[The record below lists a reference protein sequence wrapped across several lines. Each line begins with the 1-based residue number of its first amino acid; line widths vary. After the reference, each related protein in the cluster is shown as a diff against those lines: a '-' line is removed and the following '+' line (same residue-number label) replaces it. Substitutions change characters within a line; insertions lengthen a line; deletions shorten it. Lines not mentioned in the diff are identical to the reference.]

1 MNLRQAKNFKI
12 ILIALLVGIT
22 IFSVF
27 KYSVT
32 LKEKYDLLKNLNQI
46 KGQVASLEL
55 EKQNLLQ
62 AIDKEKELEKA
73 FAQEN
78 LTLKD
83 ELKANTDKLTQLDA
97 DLQNAQKTIEQLTS
111 QIALSQ
117 AENTALREEKDK
129 LTQDL
134 TQISQE
140 RDALK
145 SRLSSIPELKKTIK
159 EVKMQIRK
167 AKVVIREIAKKR
179 RVIEGN
185 RGFLV
190 KNGKT
195 TFPITKIKIEVMPA
209 PPSK

>member
-1 MNLRQAKNFKI
+1 MNLRQAKNYKI
-12 ILIALLVGIT
+12 ILTALLVGIT

-27 KYSVT
+27 KYVAA
-32 LKEKYDLLKNLNQI
+32 LKEKYDLLKNLSQV
-46 KGQVASLEL
+46 KGQVAALE
-55 EKQNLLQ
+55 Q
-62 AIDKEKELEKA
+62 AIEKEKELQNTL
-73 FAQEN
+73 AQEN

-83 ELKANTDKLTQLDA
+83 ELKTNTDKLTQFDV
-97 DLQNAQKTIEQLTS
+97 DLQNSQKTIEQLTS

-129 LTQDL
+129 LTLEL

-140 RDALK
+140 RDTLK
-145 SRLSSIPELKKTIK
+145 ARLSSIPELKKTIK
-159 EVKMQIRK
+159 EIKLQIRK
-167 AKVVIREIAKKR
+167 TKVMMREITKKR

-185 RGFLV
+185 CGFLI

-195 TFPITKIKIEVMPA
+195 TFPITKIKIEVRPV

>member
-1 MNLRQAKNFKI
+1 MNPRKAKEYKI
-12 ILIALLVGIT
+12 IVIVLLVGIT
-22 IFSVF
+22 LFSVF
-27 KYSVT
+27 KYLMT
-32 LKEKYDLLKNLNQI
+32 LNEKNGLMKNLNQV
-46 KGQVASLEL
+46 KGQIAALEL

-62 AIDKEKELEKA
+62 AIDKEKESQKA
-73 FAQEN
+73 LTEEN
-78 LTLKD
+78 ATLKD
-83 ELKANTDKLTQLDA
+83 ELKKLAQVDEN
-97 DLQNAQKTIEQLTS
+97 LQNSQKTIEQLTA
-111 QIALSQ
+111 QIAISK

-129 LTQDL
+129 LAEDL

-145 SRLSSIPELKKTIK
+145 VRLSSIPELKKTIK

-167 AKVVIREIAKKR
+167 AKVMIREIAKKR

-209 PPSK
+209 PVSK

>member
-1 MNLRQAKNFKI
+1 MNLRQAKNYKI
-12 ILIALLVGIT
+12 ILIFLLVGIT

-27 KYSVT
+27 KYLVT
-32 LKEKYDLLKNLNQI
+32 LKEKYDLVENLNQV
-46 KGQVASLEL
+46 KGQVASLE
-55 EKQNLLQ
+55 Q
-62 AIDKEKELEKA
+62 AIEKEKEMQNTL
-73 FAQEN
+73 AQEN

-111 QIALSQ
+111 QIALSK

-140 RDALK
+140 RDTLK
-145 SRLSSIPELKKTIK
+145 ARLSSIPELKSTIK
-159 EVKMQIRK
+159 EVKIQMHKTKVLMREVTRK
-167 AKVVIREIAKKR
+167 I

-185 RGFLV
+185 RGFLM

-195 TFPITKIKIEVMPA
+195 TYPITKIRIEVMPA

>member
-1 MNLRQAKNFKI
+1 MNLRQAKNYKI
-12 ILIALLVGIT
+12 ILIFLLVGIT

-27 KYSVT
+27 KYLVT
-32 LKEKYDLLKNLNQI
+32 LKEKYDLVENLNQV
-46 KGQVASLEL
+46 KGQVASLE
-55 EKQNLLQ
+55 Q
-62 AIDKEKELEKA
+62 AIEKEKEMQNTL
-73 FAQEN
+73 AQEN

-111 QIALSQ
+111 QIALSK

-140 RDALK
+140 RDTLK
-145 SRLSSIPELKKTIK
+145 ARLSSIPELKSTIK
-159 EVKMQIRK
+159 EVKIQMHKTKVLMREVTRK
-167 AKVVIREIAKKR
+167 I

-185 RGFLV
+185 RGFLM

-195 TFPITKIKIEVMPA
+195 TYPITKIKIKVMPA